1 MSSIRLNMF
10 HTCEFLFQNMWY
22 IYDLKQNIFYMI
34 MFDCLGY
41 CTIIEHDMLRI
52 SHGALRITKSLKMFG
67 LYILDDYIVIG
78 HACIASQYSYI
89 KIKLWHLRVGH
100 DSERSLVEL
109 VEQSLLGKNKLE
121 KLEFTDNC
129 IRGKSY
135 KVKFRSDKHHPS
147 NPFKYAHLYLWGPS
161 KVTTRGE
168 ALIFLFIFTMTD
180 DYSRRVQIHIL

>member
-1 MSSIRLNMF
+1 
-10 HTCEFLFQNMWY
+10 MWY

-34 MFDCLGY
+34 MFDCLDY